1 MVPAVAEEMIQYL
14 KDENDRLRK
23 QASDL
28 RSEAASIRHPIFP
41 LSFPKFCGGSTCFSF
56 TINFTH
62 SFYFSCRSTMDE
74 QCAEY
79 QKLLMEENQK
89 SKEHYIA

>member
-41 LSFPKFCGGSTCFSF
+41 RVLS
-56 TINFTH
+56 
-62 SFYFSCRSTMDE
+62 
-74 QCAEY
+74 
-79 QKLLMEENQK
+79 
-89 SKEHYIA
+89 